1 MFTRVIILVVFKTS
15 CICKLSQLRSS
26 KVIEKVSV
34 VVDGFVLGVC
44 HGTGIC
50 SIVLFARRQP
60 GDIAINLD
68 IIGLGT
74 LSFTVLC
81 TNCRGYVLC
90 GTVNGR

>member
-1 MFTRVIILVVFKTS
+1 MILVAFKTS
-15 CICKLSQLRSS
+15 CSCKLSQLLSW

-34 VVDGFVLGVC
+34 VLAVIGFVLGVR
-44 HGTGIC
+44 HGVGIC
-50 SIVLFARRQP
+50 SRVLFARRQLA
-60 GDIAINLD
+60 GYIAIKLA